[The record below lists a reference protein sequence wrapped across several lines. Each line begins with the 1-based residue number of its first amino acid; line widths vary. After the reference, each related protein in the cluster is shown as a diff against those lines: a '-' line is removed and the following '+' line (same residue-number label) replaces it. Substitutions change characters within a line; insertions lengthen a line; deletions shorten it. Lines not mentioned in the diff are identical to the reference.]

1 MLEEL
6 KQRVVEANLAL
17 AAGGL
22 VFRTSGSVSGV
33 DRDAGLMVINPG
45 GVSYDEMTP
54 AQMAV
59 VSLETGKL
67 IEGPTAPNCDWATHM
82 FLYRRFKEIGGV
94 AHANSLY
101 ATAWAQSRRDI
112 PPLGTTHGDY
122 FSGPVPCTRTMT
134 DEEIAGDYEASTG
147 EVIAER
153 LGDTPP
159 MALPGVL
166 VASHGPFVWGET
178 PAQAVESATIIEHIA
193 KLASLSAEIDPY
205 PRAVSRTLL
214 EKHYRR
220 KHGPD
225 ACCGQK

>member
-6 KQRVVEANLAL
+6 KQRVCEANLTL

-22 VFRTSGSVSGV
+22 VFRTSGNVSGV
-33 DRDAGLMVINPG
+33 DRDTGLMVVKPT
-45 GVSYDEMTP
+45 GVPYAQMRPE
-54 AQMAV
+54 QMAV

-67 IEGPTAPNCDWATHM
+67 IEGPMAPSCDWPTHM
-82 FLYRRFKEIGGV
+82 VLYRRSKGIGGITY
-94 AHANSLY
+94 ANSIY
-101 ATAWAQSRRDI
+101 ATVWAQAKRDI

-134 DEEIAGDYEASTG
+134 DEEIEGDYEANMG
-147 EVIAER
+147 EVIIER
-153 LGDTPP
+153 LSDISPLS
-159 MALPGVL
+159 LPGVL
-166 VASHGPFVWGET
+166 VASHGPFAWGET
-178 PAQAVESATIIEHIA
+178 PAQAVESATILEHIA
-193 KLASLSAEIDPY
+193 KLASLSADIDPY

-225 ACCGQK
+225 ACCEQK